1 MCLAS
6 DEAEM
11 VCADIYNATNT
22 ISNICRILKMHVFKF
37 ACPIVMLKLKLAQ

>member
-1 MCLAS
+1 MCLPS

-22 ISNICRILKMHVFKF
+22 ISNICRILKKQVFKL
-37 ACPIVMLKLKLAQ
+37 ACPIVMLKVKLAR